1 MKNSATIHK
10 ALRAFMAKE
19 HKVGTTD
26 QSENTWGIKAMKPYQ
41 AVRFHF
47 AQIAI
52 QDEDISHE
60 DMDGYLD
67 LMMFTLS
74 DWEISELIIT
84 TSLACTIHADG
95 LAKHTYV
102 LQYHVAKDRVKDLTR
117 QFAKF
122 ANMI

>member
-10 ALRAFMAKE
+10 QLRAFMAKE
-19 HKVGTTD
+19 HKVGSND
-26 QSENTWGIKAMKPYQ
+26 HPKNTWDIKAMKPYQ

-47 AQIAI
+47 AQIAT

-74 DWEISELIIT
+74 DWEISELVIT
-84 TSLACTIHADG
+84 TSLACTIHEDG
-95 LAKHTYV
+95 LAKHAYV
-102 LQYHVAKDRVKDLTR
+102 LQYHAAKDRVKDLTR

-122 ANMI
+122 ANII